1 MGPPDQQVSP
11 KICGM
16 SFTDRLVL
24 WLHIGFAIFTVGP
37 VALAIS
43 STPRY
48 IRRRDVPVLRY
59 LTRITAIFTVG
70 SLLVLVFGIVLGQL
84 NHDYSKPWLTAAGTL
99 FVVAIVLLVLIIRDQ
114 RRAIRAIAPG
124 LAAHAGAPEAGGA
137 SEAAARADP
146 ADPASERGA
155 ADRGGIG
162 RSPAEA
168 EGAGASAGA
177 LAQAVADE
185 ATLAADI
192 ASVERGRIAAMGGV
206 VNLIW
211 LVILVLMVWQP

>member
-1 MGPPDQQVSP
+1 V
-11 KICGM
+11 
-16 SFTDRLVL
+16 
-24 WLHIGFAIFTVGP
+24 
-37 VALAIS
+37 
-43 STPRY
+43 
-48 IRRRDVPVLRY
+48 
-59 LTRITAIFTVG
+59 
-70 SLLVLVFGIVLGQL
+70 
-84 NHDYSKPWLTAAGTL
+84 
-99 FVVAIVLLVLIIRDQ
+99 
-114 RRAIRAIAPG
+114 
-124 LAAHAGAPEAGGA
+124 
-137 SEAAARADP
+137 
-146 ADPASERGA
+146 
-155 ADRGGIG
+155 ADRGGIN